1 MKSQGASGQ
10 TCEAE
15 RGVEKQDYVRLGK
28 VSKAKEKQFLF
39 IPSALHITKQ
49 EAIAGSPL
57 GQRLIAGKAQGDTY
71 NGAFRKG
78 YMNREGV
85 EAREPIW
92 GHREFRRDVT

>member
-1 MKSQGASGQ
+1 MKCQGASGQ
-10 TCEAE
+10 SREAE

-39 IPSALHITKQ
+39 IPSALHVTKQ
-49 EAIAGSPL
+49 GAIAGSPL
-57 GQRLIAGKAQGDTY
+57 GKWLVAGQAQGDTC

-78 YMNREGV
+78 YMDREGV

-92 GHREFRRDVT
+92 GH